1 MSKTQIFMNRPVYL
15 GLSILELRQTV
26 MYEIWYDFIKPKY
39 KEKSKVCYMDT
50 DSFIV
55 YMKLDDIYKN
65 IAEDVETRLDA

>member
-26 MYEIWYDFIKPKY
+26 MYEIWYDFIKPKC

>member
-65 IAEDVETRLDA
+65 IVEDVETRLDA